1 MGRYDTLH
9 LIESL
14 DPETEYWRI
23 HRLHALHEFPWD
35 VTRALE
41 LALYRT
47 YAVPT
52 IGELL
57 DRTGEFRSRTQKRYD
72 DTGLLLGEVLEHG
85 FDSERARAAVR
96 RINEVHRRFAISAE
110 DYRYV
115 LATLLVVPAR
125 WVDRY
130 GWRAVSEHERRAA
143 YLYHRELG
151 RRMGIKDWPAGYDDV
166 FAFFDAYEAE
176 HFAHT
181 PGGARTAVATRELFV
196 SWFPRPLAPLA
207 RMAVTAMLDPP
218 LLDAFGFPP
227 AAAWIV
233 ASSDTAL
240 RARGRA
246 VRALPPRRGL
256 KPPRRRWTVKGYRD
270 GYRIDDLGPDR
281 GAVPSGADH
290 QRSWTYSWMR
300 SS

>member
-1 MGRYDTLH
+1 MGRYDTLR

-47 YAVPT
+47 YAVPS

-57 DRTGEFRSRTQKRYD
+57 DSTAEFRTRTQKRYD
-72 DTGLLLGEVLEHG
+72 DTALLLGEVLEHG
-85 FDSERARAAVR
+85 FDSEHGRAAVR
-96 RINEVHRRFAISAE
+96 RINQVHGRFAISAD

-130 GWRAVSEHERRAA
+130 GWRPVSDHERRAA

-151 RRMGIKDWPAGYDDV
+151 RRMGITEWPTSYDEV
-166 FAFFDAYEAE
+166 VAFLDAYEAE
-176 HFAHT
+176 RVART
-181 PGGARTAVATRELFV
+181 PGGTRTAVATRDLFV
-196 SWFPRPLAPLA
+196 SWFPRVLAPLT
-207 RMAVTAMLDPP
+207 RRAVLALLDPP
-218 LLDAFGFPP
+218 LLDAFGFARPAPP
-227 AAAWIV
+227 VV
-233 ASSDTAL
+233 AGADLAL
-240 RARGRA
+240 RARGRL
-246 VRALPPRRGL
+246 VRVLPPRRGM
-256 KPPRRRWTVKGYRD
+256 KPARRRWTVKGYRD
-270 GYRIDDLGPDR
+270 GYRIEEL
-281 GAVPSGADH
+281 GADPPGRTPPAGH
-290 QRSWTYSWMR
+290 QRPWTYSRMR